1 MTKTIRHHS
10 RKTEKK
16 AFRANGNWG
25 PIETVTETT
34 KTKIRKGI
42 RKTTVEKAVE
52 KAVETAVKGSKFIDH
67 DNIIVEEPYNYDL
80 DLGPI
85 ENLDL
90 PPPWAA
96 NAAFH
101 PDQTVNTAPEYP
113 TVDTAPE
120 YPTVD
125 TAPEYPTVD
134 TAPEYP
140 TVDTAPEYPTVDTL
154 PPYFAADALPP
165 YATADALPQYSAVDT
180 LPPYSTI
187 DTAPPYPTVDTLPP
201 YSTVDTALSPPS
213 SFSEAPREQQCSSG
227 EANSSP
233 LFGLGPL
240 DQYPQDG
247 FEVTTAEQSTDP
259 DTYHPF
265 PHHF

>member
-1 MTKTIRHHS
+1 MPPLDPLEPYKGRIMTKTIRHHS

-52 KAVETAVKGSKFIDH
+52 KAVEAAVKGSKFIDH
-67 DNIIVEEPYNYDL
+67 DDIIVEEPYNYDL

-96 NAAFH
+96 NAGFH
-101 PDQTVNTAPEYP
+101 PDQ
-113 TVDTAPE
+113 
-120 YPTVD
+120 TVD

-154 PPYFAADALPP
+154 PPYFTADALPP
-165 YATADALPQYSAVDT
+165 YATADALPQYSTVDT
-180 LPPYSTI
+180 ARPYSTI

-201 YSTVDTALSPPS
+201 YSTVETALPPPS
-213 SFSEAPREQQCSSG
+213 SSSEAPREQQCLSG

-247 FEVTTAEQSTDP
+247 FEVTTAGQSTDP
-259 DTYHPF
+259 DTHHPF